1 MTQPNPVAGLLRSRK
16 FLLLCL
22 DVLLSSLLYFAGKH
36 LVPEVVDDIKFL
48 VASYQPVFLMVIG
61 AIAYEDKANVEA
73 KTSLD
78 VARMYEATPQDTAD
92 AQPTVVINTA
102 PQLPDAPEKPC

>member
-16 FLLLCL
+16 FLLLIL

-36 LVPEVVDDIKFL
+36 LAPDVVDDIKFL

-61 AIAYEDKANVEA
+61 SIAYEDKANVEA

-78 VARMYEATPQDTAD
+78 VARMYEASPQVTAD